1 MNSAA
6 STSNQ
11 TVTRRDFLK
20 SSSVVLAGAATAA
33 QLPFVVTSHAA
44 PDDPI
49 RIGLIGCGGRGTG
62 AVADALGAATDVK
75 YPNAGYHTENI
86 TSGGKPLAANIKV
99 AALADVFKDRLTA
112 CREQL
117 SKLEMNIPAEMC
129 FVGFDAYQKVIQS
142 GVDVVLLAAPPGF
155 RPAHLKAC
163 VEAGKHVFCEKPV
176 AVDGPG
182 VRSVLQTVEEA
193 RKKKLTLVSGLCW
206 RYSTAERATFQQ
218 VHDGAIGKIVSLAST
233 YLTGPIWNFA
243 RQPGWSDMEYQMRN
257 WYYYAWLSG
266 DHIVEQAVHSIDKMA
281 WAMNDEMPVKASA
294 VGGRQ
299 VRNTPEFGHIY
310 DHFSVTYDYANGVK
324 GFHSCRQQQG
334 CANETKDYIYGSKGN
349 CEIEGSRRVHVIRG
363 EQEWKYS
370 GTYNNMYQ
378 AEHDELFA
386 SIRKSEPI
394 NDGIRMTHSTLMA
407 ILGRMAAYTGQ
418 VITWEQAL
426 NSQEDLLPPKLDWT
440 VSLKEP
446 EIAMPGMTKFV

>member
-1 MNSAA
+1 MRERDPKTKLSLSRREFLGHSAMA
-6 STSNQ
+6 GSIAAAYLSFPQKTYAANGD
-11 TVTRRDFLK
+11 TLK
-20 SSSVVLAGAATAA
+20 V
-33 QLPFVVTSHAA
+33 
-44 PDDPI
+44 
-49 RIGLIGCGGRGTG
+49 GLVGCGGRGTG
-62 AVADALGAATDVK
+62 AAAQALAADKNIVLTAMADAF
-75 YPNAGYHTENI
+75 E
-86 TSGGKPLAANIKV
+86 
-99 AALADVFKDRLTA
+99 DRLKSSLGILKKQTED
-112 CREQL
+112 RVQVDPEH
-117 SKLEMNIPAEMC
+117 C